1 MKPVLFRVFWL
12 PVFFIAFFESVWANE
27 PDSLLFVQQEW
38 EVKELKPGVTWKH
51 AHIQNLFNSHQVI
64 HILEVDL
71 SRHLGSVYLAGDPQ
85 KLIKTSDF
93 AKANGALVAINGGFF
108 NMKNGGAVDVLKID
122 GSIINAPERNS
133 PNANGAFVLTK
144 EGAAILKSVDLNIE
158 AYPNIMASGPLLML
172 QKEELDLKKTP
183 FVENR
188 HPRTAVSVTDDNK
201 LLLITID
208 GRNSQA
214 QGFSLHELTKVLK
227 WSGAVDALNL
237 DGGGSTTFYVK
248 GEGVVN
254 YPSDNKT
261 FDHEGERHVANI
273 IYIK

>member
-12 PVFFIAFFESVWANE
+12 PVFFLIFSESVWAND
-27 PDSLLFVQQEW
+27 PDSLLFVQQKW
-38 EVKELKPGVTWKH
+38 ETKELKPGVIWKH
-51 AHIQNLFNSHQVI
+51 AHIQNLFNSNQVI
-64 HILEVDL
+64 HVLEVDL
-71 SRHLGSVYLAGDPQ
+71 SRHIGNVHFAGDPQ

-93 AKANGALVAINGGFF
+93 AQENEALAAINGGFF

-122 GSIINAPERNS
+122 GQIVNAPEKNS
-133 PNANGAFVLTK
+133 PNANGAFVLTDK
-144 EGAAILKSVDLNIE
+144 EAAILKSKDLNVE
-158 AYPNIMASGPLLML
+158 AYPNIMASGPLLMI
-172 QKEELDLKKTP
+172 QGEELELKKTP

-188 HPRTAVSVTDDNK
+188 HPRTAVAVTKDNK

-208 GRNSQA
+208 GRNSRA
-214 QGFSLHELTKVLK
+214 QGFSLQELTKVLK

-237 DGGGSTTFYVK
+237 DGGGSTTFYVE

-254 YPSDNKT
+254 YPSDNKA
-261 FDHEGERHVANI
+261 FDHEGERRVANI